1 MKACKCWNC
10 SRRVFRVR
18 IKGDEGSG
26 ETQNFVNGSW
36 REEGARR
43 GGNRDPGEP
52 IREVGKRWEREEVR
66 FIEANRAKVFTG
78 VVRGMHSFR
87 NMERRRKVEM

>member
-1 MKACKCWNC
+1 MGVGGK
-10 SRRVFRVR
+10 
-18 IKGDEGSG
+18 KGPG
-26 ETQNFVNGSW
+26 EV
-36 REEGARR
+36 AI
-43 GGNRDPGEP
+43 RDPGEP
-52 IREVGKRWEREEVR
+52 IREVGRRWEREEVR